1 MTYTH
6 THIQRDSKKKGDQRG
21 GLVFIFELDDPFAQV
36 IFCIQDKVL
45 EPANNCRVLSTHVR
59 DDCQKLSFHVCN
71 TLWVISI
78 LYTCID
84 TFSYIFNHF
93 HVFIIFMYTHL
104 KSLSIL
110 RPRNWLRDSALF
122 EVSSEIYFTDDDK
135 LAGGQGQPGQQA
147 AHQQRIF
154 RVENPGDL
162 SRSSPT
168 ILLLVECKQWNL
180 CLTRHVWEWLWGLDQ
195 LYGLLEI
202 YNTLAPI
209 EYRLIAIAPL
219 LFPKK
224 WIFV

>member
-104 KSLSIL
+104 KSLSISKL
-110 RPRNWLRDSALF
+110 RNWLRDSALF

-135 LAGGQGQPGQQA
+135 LAGGQGQPGQRISSA
-147 AHQQRIF
+147 SGSAFSGSKTPAIF
-154 RVENPGDL
+154 RGQARWSCCWSSASNEASVWPGMFGNGCEDWT
-162 SRSSPT
+162 SFMGFWKYT
-168 ILLLVECKQWNL
+168 
-180 CLTRHVWEWLWGLDQ
+180 
-195 LYGLLEI
+195 
-202 YNTLAPI
+202 TL
-209 EYRLIAIAPL
+209 
-219 LFPKK
+219 
-224 WIFV
+224 